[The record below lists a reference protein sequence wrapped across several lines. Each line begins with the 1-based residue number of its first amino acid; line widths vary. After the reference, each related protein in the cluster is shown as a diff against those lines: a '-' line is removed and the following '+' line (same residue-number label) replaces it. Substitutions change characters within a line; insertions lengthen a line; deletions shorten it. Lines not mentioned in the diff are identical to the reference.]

1 MTLKKFAIKELAKYF
16 DLELQRYLPILI
28 LPDNELSYKKYIIR
42 QLPNENWGVINSLNF
57 DIIEEYFLKSCALM
71 GVKYY
76 DANNLRQCSI
86 IKDLDRLYWNRH
98 IDTIIFNHSLSVT
111 KDKIKRDI
119 LANKLENSELAAN
132 HYQNRISNML
142 RWTFA

>member
-1 MTLKKFAIKELAKYF
+1 MKKSAIKELAKYF

-28 LPDNELSYKKYIIR
+28 LPDNELSYKKYIIK
-42 QLPNENWGVINSLNF
+42 QLPNENWAVINSLNL

-71 GVKYY
+71 GVRYY
-76 DANNLRQCSI
+76 DLCNLQKCSI
-86 IKDLDRLYWNRH
+86 IKDLDRLYWNKH
-98 IDTIIFNHSLSVT
+98 TDTIIFNHLLFAT

-119 LANKLENSELAAN
+119 LANKLENSELAAS
-132 HYQNRISNML
+132 HYQHRISNML